1 MDLGPRISVAEGDV
15 GGDAEPILELSSP
28 IHKEILVTANVGL
41 RDFRVS
47 DPRAALRDLG
57 ANGDHA
63 SGYW

>member
-1 MDLGPRISVAEGDV
+1 M